1 MHSSRGPGNGCCLR
15 GPRGSPVLIV
25 FVLVMACGLAAL
37 CLVATSATSFAAT
50 ATTTTTTSTSTTTTF
65 ASLAS
70 WTSLASLATLLLST
84 RISISAILEPVHVL
98 RESRYHLSEEG
109 HRREVS
115 LVWVRCPSQGLQER
129 IGHPEMQFLV
139 ANLVFESSAMELARR
154 EVAVQPPCG
163 RQEAGYPRR
172 PVPTT

>member
-1 MHSSRGPGNGCCLR
+1 MHSSRGPGNGCCRR
-15 GPRGSPVLIV
+15 GPRGSPVV

-50 ATTTTTTSTSTTTTF
+50 ATTTTTTSTTTTF

-98 RESRYHLSEEG
+98 SESRVHLSEEG

-129 IGHPEMQFLV
+129 IAHPEMQLLV

-154 EVAVQPPCG
+154 EVAVQLPCG